1 MTDFWGIGHRMEKR
15 LNDLG
20 IFSIKE
26 LANSNPDLLK
36 KSLGVVGLRL
46 WFYANGVDES
56 NVNNPYKPKSTG
68 LGNSQVLPRD
78 YIRQRDIEIVLRE
91 MAEQVAIRLRRAGK
105 KATVVSIHV
114 GYSKQE
120 NRKSINTQRKI
131 EPTNQTDTLTNVV
144 LQLFHQKYSSGAVRN
159 VAVNYLGLVDESFG
173 LISLFDDVEKIEKE
187 ERLQSAIDS
196 IRDQFGFASLLK
208 ANALES
214 ASRSIVRSKLIRG
227 HSAGGLDGLK

>member
-1 MTDFWGIGHRMEKR
+1 MEKR

-26 LANSNPDLLK
+26 LANCNPDLLK
-36 KSLGVVGLRL
+36 KSLGVVGPRL

-56 NVNNPYKPKSTG
+56 NVNTPYKLKSKG
-68 LGNSQVLPRD
+68 LSNSQVLPRD
-78 YIRQRDIEIVLRE
+78 Y
-91 MAEQVAIRLRRAGK
+91 
-105 KATVVSIHV
+105 VSIHV

-120 NRKSINTQRKI
+120 NKKSINTQKKI

-144 LQLFHQKYSSGAVRN
+144 LQLFHQKYNSGAVRN
-159 VAVNYLGLVDESFG
+159 IAVNYSGLVDGSFG

-196 IRDQFGFASLLK
+196 IRDQFGFTSLLK
-208 ANALES
+208 TNALES
-214 ASRSIVRSKLIRG
+214 ASRNIARSKLIGG